1 MKRVKVVAEEAGGFL
16 DWQVLPDYYNHNE
29 EVFPRLKK
37 KKWALVS
44 KKSYGSL
51 CVDCMRQFNRARSV

>member
-37 KKWALVS
+37 KMGFGKQEEL
-44 KKSYGSL
+44 
-51 CVDCMRQFNRARSV
+51 RQFVRGLYEAI